1 MADSNGLTPTRASA
15 STQAQNITHCS
26 TMGSLILNKP
36 GVGAGIPNAEF
47 GQEVEI
53 NNLLILDQNTFEG
66 WLKIFFNNM

>member
-1 MADSNGLTPTRASA
+1 
-15 STQAQNITHCS
+15 
-26 TMGSLILNKP
+26 MGSLILNKP

-66 WLKIFFNNM
+66 WLKIFLNNM